1 MIVQQLHCLHSIA
14 ALFISHL
21 SVPILYGFHL
31 WHIMLGMQTAGI
43 EMSRPGKN
51 AYLFFNQMPSKE

>member
-1 MIVQQLHCLHSIA
+1 MQHLHCLHSIA

-21 SVPILYGFHL
+21 SVPILSGFHQVN
-31 WHIMLGMQTAGI
+31 IMLRMQTAGI